1 MFLLIMKSICL
12 FVHVGFIKFNQYIG
26 MNIYNNIDEINNQEK
41 IKSQKE
47 IKATSLRGP
56 RKER

>member
-1 MFLLIMKSICL
+1 
-12 FVHVGFIKFNQYIG
+12 

-41 IKSQKE
+41 SKSQKE